1 MKFMESYEELL
12 ERAYKDVKV
21 IEGTGKRFEIPKIEG
36 MFVGKRTT
44 LTNFFQI
51 VSKLRRDKEHFL
63 KFLTK
68 ELAAKA
74 TIDGDR
80 VILNMKVQ
88 SKKINPKI
96 EQYVEE
102 FVLCRECKKPD
113 TELIKEG
120 KFTIIHCLACG
131 AKHPI
136 RSKI

>member
-1 MKFMESYEELL
+1 MESYEELL

-21 IEGTGKRFEIPKIEG
+21 VEGNGERFEIPKIEG
-36 MFVGKRTT
+36 MFVGKKTA

-51 VSKLRRDKEHFL
+51 VSYLRRDKEHFL

-80 VILNMKVQ
+80 VILNIKVP

-96 EQYVEE
+96 EQYVNE
-102 FVLCRECKKPD
+102 FVLCKECKKPD

-120 KFTIIHCLACG
+120 KLTVIHCLACG
-131 AKHPI
+131 AKHPV

>member
-1 MKFMESYEELL
+1 MESYEELL
-12 ERAYKDVKV
+12 ERAYNEVKV
-21 IEGTGKRFEIPKIEG
+21 IEGNNERFEMPKIEG
-36 MFVGKRTT
+36 MFEGKRTV

-51 VSKLRRDKEHFL
+51 ASYLRRDKEHLL

-74 TIDGDR
+74 TIDGER
-80 VILNMKVQ
+80 IILNIKVP

-102 FVLCRECKKPD
+102 FVLCKECKKPD

-120 KFTIIHCLACG
+120 KFTVIHCLACG